1 MLCKIFF
8 VSSQQIYDS
17 RMDFEQNS
25 EPGTRNSS
33 ESNIKPEQK
42 KTTKELWIELGRL
55 ILILSV
61 TIIKYCLSSIGKAIL
76 YIWAFIKAG
85 FRTIGIWWRDKDT
98 QEKVHSIHLK
108 IIRFLRL
115 TLKWTIK
122 SLITLWGWIKKGL
135 RIGIRKTI
143 KYILLTFIYLW
154 KGTRWT
160 VINFTEFIIHMR
172 PTVIRMGVAFR
183 QWRQNIARGRHL
195 RKIRKQR
202 RHEDFLRNGGVR
214 GALER
219 KTKSL
224 KTSIRSYMEEEQN
237 EVTPEAITDD
247 EIFREKFE
255 QIENDNKAHVI
266 SKKFF
271 KSIKN
276 IVEDNH

>member
-1 MLCKIFF
+1 
-8 VSSQQIYDS
+8 
-17 RMDFEQNS
+17 MDFEQNN
-25 EPGTRNSS
+25 EPGIKNSS
-33 ESNIKPEQK
+33 ESDIKPEQK

-76 YIWAFIKAG
+76 YLWAFIKAG
-85 FRTIGIWWRDKDT
+85 FQTIGIWWRDKNT
-98 QEKVHSIHLK
+98 QEKVHSIRLK

-115 TLKWTIK
+115 TLKWIIICLK
-122 SLITLWGWIKKGL
+122 KLWNWTKTGL
-135 RIGIRKTI
+135 RIGVRKII

-154 KGTRWT
+154 KGIRWI
-160 VINFTEFIIHMR
+160 VINFTEFIIHMK
-172 PTVIRMGVAFR
+172 PTIIRMGIAFR
-183 QWRQNIARGRHL
+183 QWRQRVARSRRL
-195 RKIRKQR
+195 KKIRKQR
-202 RHEDFLRNGGVR
+202 RHEEFVRNGGVR

-224 KTSIRSYMEEEQN
+224 KSSIHSYMEEEQN
-237 EVTPEAITDD
+237 DVTPEAITDD

-271 KSIKN
+271 SSIKN
-276 IVEDNH
+276 IVEENN